1 MRGKSFMSSLW
12 LAALVAAALPMLCP
26 GQGSAGAAANDADP
40 CDAKKQAKVKQ
51 KTEQFEQNL
60 RDALGPSTL
69 RNVNFDPCKKKADL
83 GANIA
88 GCNLEASDGK
98 VNANCP
104 QSTADRFAKA
114 EQDAKDNGNP
124 QVKGRATMFGGP
136 ADSSTNGWA
145 GKTADGSST
154 RVPGVAVNAD
164 GNATDSYNRSHLGG
178 YWLVHMDDGDW
189 VYRQTDLGPAG
200 WTGNKIDLTAGSLP
214 AHGMSVT
221 TPASWN
227 NVSATYLGKDSSYAQ
242 YNGKCVG
249 KCR

>member
-1 MRGKSFMSSLW
+1 MSTPLSVRCFTVRSNVTFELINVT
-12 LAALVAAALPMLCP
+12 LSSGRSASGGAILN
-26 GQGSAGAAANDADP
+26 QGG
-40 CDAKKQAKVKQ
+40 
-51 KTEQFEQNL
+51 TF
-60 RDALGPSTL
+60 
-69 RNVNFDPCKKKADL
+69 
-83 GANIA
+83 I
-88 GCNLEASDGK
+88 ASDCTFS
-98 VNANCP
+98 V
-104 QSTADRFAKA
+104 
-114 EQDAKDNGNP
+114 
-124 QVKGRATMFGGP
+124 
-136 ADSSTNGWA
+136 
-145 GKTADGSST
+145 
-154 RVPGVAVNAD
+154 D
-164 GNATDSYNRSHLGG
+164 GNATDSFNRSHLGG